1 MYICRHIKFSQKR
14 GLFIRFLIEKN
25 WAIMTINV
33 LNYFKLFGRRPF
45 TYIEPRQCWTCIT
58 FTNVIHLNIFKCS
71 NVLKVYYVPNVK
83 TFTYVYPHW
92 QILELLKRNLVW
104 YIQFKTCV
112 FVKTVCHVV
121 VLIILVYFTW
131 INKQYRLL
139 IIYLIIKKKWLSV
152 LLRIYV
158 YKN

>member
-1 MYICRHIKFSQKR
+1 
-14 GLFIRFLIEKN
+14 
-25 WAIMTINV
+25 MTINM

-45 TYIEPRQCWTCIT
+45 TYIEPRQCWT
-58 FTNVIHLNIFKCS
+58 FKNVIHLNIFKCS

-92 QILELLKRNLVW
+92 QILELLKRYLVW

-131 INKQYRLL
+131 INKQYRLF
-139 IIYLIIKKKWLSV
+139 IIYLIIKKKRLSV